1 MNRVIKFL
9 FTAWS
14 GDPAHRRLRDLAPG
28 FCLICDQTL
37 QFPLA
42 PVVVLNTFQKLKVLI
57 SCHPDDLHIV
67 FDDEGRDFLIFGND
81 DRSDCAGI
89 CIDKMIAMSSDISAA
104 GGFENLDLNLI
115 RCWPD
120 C

>member
-1 MNRVIKFL
+1 MPNL
-9 FTAWS
+9 AS
-14 GDPAHRRLRDLAPG
+14 GFG
-28 FCLICDQTL
+28 LIGDQTL
-37 QFPLA
+37 IFSPA
-42 PVVVLNTFQKLKVLI
+42 PTVDLNTIQKLKVLI

-67 FDDEGRDFLIFGND
+67 SDDKGRDFLIFGND
-81 DRSDCAGI
+81 DWSNCAGI
-89 CIDKMIAMSSDISAA
+89 CIDKMIAMSSDIPAT

>member
-1 MNRVIKFL
+1 M
-9 FTAWS
+9 
-14 GDPAHRRLRDLAPG
+14 PDLASG
-28 FCLICDQTL
+28 FGLIGDQTL
-37 QFPLA
+37 IFSPA
-42 PVVVLNTFQKLKVLI
+42 PTVDLNTLQKLKVLI

-67 FDDEGRDFLIFGND
+67 FDDKGRDFLIFGND
-81 DRSDCAGI
+81 DWSNCAGI
-89 CIDKMIAMSSDISAA
+89 CIDKMIAMSSDIPAT